1 MAHESPKRIRN
12 VALVGHRGSGKT
24 SVNEALLFEA
34 GAINRLGSVAD
45 GSTVSDSA
53 SDEKAREMSISASLS
68 SFRWA
73 DRKINLVDTPG
84 EPSFIADALAAL
96 RVVEGAVFVVNGVMG
111 VEVTTSRLWERAAEL
126 GLART
131 VFVNMLDRERADFFR
146 SLESLKQAFGPHV
159 VATEIP
165 IGREHELQGVVDLI
179 DMKAYRYDGDG
190 RDNCSE
196 IEIPEE
202 LRAQADEYREKLM
215 DEVAEV
221 SDALMERYLEGEEIS
236 HEETVAALKKG
247 VTEGHLFPVTCGAAT
262 RNLGIN
268 RLLDAFVEDLPSPA
282 KRGPIEL
289 DGVTLEPDESKDMV
303 AFVFKTLADPYAGR
317 VNLFR
322 VYQGVLKHDSH
333 AHNCRAGAKERIGQ
347 LLVPQGKDTEHADEF
362 GPGDIG
368 AVAKLKETHAGD
380 VLASKEM
387 DIPLKL
393 PPMPRP
399 VMAFAIEA
407 KAKGDEEKMGQALR
421 RLQEEDPTIDFHR
434 DSETGEQILAGIT
447 QIHVEVIVDRMKER
461 FGAEVELHSP
471 HVPYREAIKGSAK
484 SHARYKKQTGGRG
497 QFADCHI
504 EIAPGAEGEGLE
516 FVNAIKGGVIPGGFI
531 PAVQKGVVRGD
542 ALRHRRRLSRPGREG
557 HALRRPAPLGRLL
570 GDGVQDRGIDGVQ
583 GRHGER
589 HPDAD
594 GADHDRDGRG
604 AGGVRRRRD
613 RRPQLPPRSAARNGA
628 QGRSDRDEGR
638 GADGRDARLRT
649 GPASDHRRT
658 GRVLDGSRPLRGG
671 PRARGATGRAGGA
684 AGEGGR
690 RGLNYPWRREEGASA
705 RSRRRQ
711 LRCLRAHH
719 PQG

>member
-53 SDEKAREMSISASLS
+53 SDEKSREMSISASLS
-68 SFRWA
+68 SFHWD

-96 RVVEGAVFVVNGVMG
+96 RVVESAVFVVNGVMG
-111 VEVTTSRLWERAAEL
+111 AEVTTSRLWERASEL
-126 GLART
+126 GLARIL
-131 VFVNMLDRERADFFR
+131 FVNMLDRERADFFR
-146 SLESLKQAFGPHV
+146 SLDSLKQAFGQHV

-165 IGREHELQGVVDLI
+165 IGEEHELQGVVDLI
-179 DMKAYRYDGDG
+179 DMKAFRYDGAA
-190 RDNCSE
+190 RENCEE

-202 LRAQADEYREKLM
+202 LRATAEEYREKLM

-221 SDALMERYLEGEEIS
+221 SESLMERYLEGEEIS
-236 HEETVAALKKG
+236 HEETVSALKQG
-247 VTEGHLFPVTCGAAT
+247 VTEGQLFPVTCGAAT

-268 RLLDAFVEDLPSPA
+268 RLLDALVEDLPSPA
-282 KRGPIEL
+282 KRGPIDL

-322 VYQGVLKHDSH
+322 VYQGVLKHDSQV
-333 AHNCRAGAKERIGQ
+333 HNCRAHVKERIGQ
-347 LLVPQGKDTEHADEF
+347 LLMPQGKETEHADEF

-380 VLASKEM
+380 VLASKDMEC
-387 DIPLKL
+387 PLRL

-471 HVPYREAIKGSAK
+471 HVPYREAIKSSAK
-484 SHARYKKQTGGRG
+484 AHARYKKQTGGRG

-504 EIAPGAEGEGLE
+504 EIAPGPDGEGLE

-531 PAVQKGVVRGD
+531 PAVEKGVREAMRAGTVAGYPIQDVKVTLFDGQHHSVDSSEMAFKIAGSMAFKDAMEKAQPTLMEPIMTVTVTVPEEYVGDVIGDMNSRRG
-542 ALRHRRRLSRPGREG
+542 R
-557 HALRRPAPLGRLL
+557 PLGMEPKGSVTEIKAEVPMAEML
-570 GDGVQDRGIDGVQ
+570 DYA
-583 GRHGER
+583 
-589 HPDAD
+589 PD
-594 GADHDRDGRG
+594 
-604 AGGVRRRRD
+604 
-613 RRPQLPPRSAARNGA
+613 
-628 QGRSDRDEGR
+628 
-638 GADGRDARLRT
+638 
-649 GPASDHRRT
+649 
-658 GRVLDGSRPLRGG
+658 
-671 PRARGATGRAGGA
+671 
-684 AGEGGR
+684 
-690 RGLNYPWRREEGASA
+690 
-705 RSRRRQ
+705 
-711 LRCLRAHH
+711 LRAITGG
-719 PQG
+719 QGEYSMDLARYEEVPGHVAQQVVQQAQEEKEAVKA

>member
-68 SFRWA
+68 SFRWD

-84 EPSFIADALAAL
+84 EPSFIADALATL

-111 VEVTTSRLWERAAEL
+111 VEVTTSRLWERATEL

-131 VFVNMLDRERADFFR
+131 IFVNMLDRERADFFR
-146 SLESLKQAFGPHV
+146 ALESLKQAFGQHV

-179 DMKAYRYDGDG
+179 DMKAYRYDGDS

-196 IEIPEE
+196 IEIPED
-202 LRAQADEYREKLM
+202 LRAQAEEYREKLM

-282 KRGPIEL
+282 KHGPIEL

-322 VYQGVLKHDSH
+322 VYQGVLKHDSQ
-333 AHNCRAGAKERIGQ
+333 AHNCRAHTKERIGQ

-434 DSETGEQILAGIT
+434 DTETGEQILAGIT

-461 FGAEVELHSP
+461 FGAEVELHAP

-484 SHARYKKQTGGRG
+484 AHARYKKQTGGRG

-504 EIAPGAEGEGLE
+504 EIAPGADGEGLE

-531 PAVQKGVVRGD
+531 PAVQKGVVEAMRTGTVAGYPVQDVKVTLYDGQHHSVDSSEMAFKIAGSMAFKDAMENAHPTLMEPIMTVTVVVPEEYVGDVIGDLNSRRG
-542 ALRHRRRLSRPGREG
+542 R
-557 HALRRPAPLGRLL
+557 PLGMEPTGSVTEIKAEVPMAEML
-570 GDGVQDRGIDGVQ
+570 DYA
-583 GRHGER
+583 
-589 HPDAD
+589 PD
-594 GADHDRDGRG
+594 
-604 AGGVRRRRD
+604 
-613 RRPQLPPRSAARNGA
+613 
-628 QGRSDRDEGR
+628 
-638 GADGRDARLRT
+638 
-649 GPASDHRRT
+649 
-658 GRVLDGSRPLRGG
+658 
-671 PRARGATGRAGGA
+671 
-684 AGEGGR
+684 
-690 RGLNYPWRREEGASA
+690 
-705 RSRRRQ
+705 
-711 LRCLRAHH
+711 LRAITGG
-719 PQG
+719 QGEYSMDLARYEEVPSHVAQQVVQEAQREKEAVKA

>member
-1 MAHESPKRIRN
+1 LAHESPKRIRN

-68 SFRWA
+68 SFRWD

-96 RVVEGAVFVVNGVMG
+96 RVVEGAIFVVNGVMG
-111 VEVTTSRLWERAAEL
+111 VEVTTSRLWERASEL
-126 GLART
+126 GLARI

-146 SLESLKQAFGPHV
+146 TLDSLKQAFGQHV

-165 IGREHELQGVVDLI
+165 IGREHELQGVIDLI
-179 DMKAYRYDGDG
+179 DMKAYRYDGDS
-190 RDNCSE
+190 RENSEE

-202 LRAQADEYREKLM
+202 LSAQAQEYREKLM

-236 HEETVAALKKG
+236 HEETVAALKQG

-262 RNLGIN
+262 RNLAIN
-268 RLLDAFVEDLPSPA
+268 RLLDAIVEDLPSPA
-282 KRGPIEL
+282 KWGPIQV
-289 DGVTLEPDESKDMV
+289 DGTTLEPDESKDMV

-322 VYQGVLKHDSH
+322 VYQGVLKHDSQV
-333 AHNCRAGAKERIGQ
+333 HNCRARVKERIGQ

-387 DIPLKL
+387 EIPLKL
-393 PPMPRP
+393 PQMPRP

-447 QIHVEVIVDRMKER
+447 QIHVEVIVERMKER
-461 FGAEVELHSP
+461 FGAEVELHAP

-484 SHARYKKQTGGRG
+484 AHARYKKQTGGRG

-504 EIAPGAEGEGLE
+504 EIAPGADGEGLE

-531 PAVQKGVVRGD
+531 PAVQKGVVEAMRSGTVAGYPVQDVKVTLYDGQHHSVDSSEMAFKIAGSMAFKDAMENAQPTLMEPIMTVTVVVPEEYVGDVIGDLNSRRG
-542 ALRHRRRLSRPGREG
+542 R
-557 HALRRPAPLGRLL
+557 PLGMEPKGAVTEIKAEVPMAEML
-570 GDGVQDRGIDGVQ
+570 DYA
-583 GRHGER
+583 
-589 HPDAD
+589 PD
-594 GADHDRDGRG
+594 
-604 AGGVRRRRD
+604 
-613 RRPQLPPRSAARNGA
+613 
-628 QGRSDRDEGR
+628 
-638 GADGRDARLRT
+638 
-649 GPASDHRRT
+649 
-658 GRVLDGSRPLRGG
+658 
-671 PRARGATGRAGGA
+671 
-684 AGEGGR
+684 
-690 RGLNYPWRREEGASA
+690 
-705 RSRRRQ
+705 
-711 LRCLRAHH
+711 LRAITGG
-719 PQG
+719 QGEYSMDLARYEEVPGHVAQQVVRQAQEEKEAVKA